1 MFKVFFKRKTV
12 SHLFHVVFV
21 TLASYLGEIKMKQMK
36 ILKQTLLIMITAF
49 AALLVSIAQ
58 VQAKANAST
67 STNTKKVLMVV
78 SGYGQGEEKPGY
90 EFDEFSK
97 AYSVFKD
104 NGIAVDIASPK
115 GGKVEAGKYDPSK
128 GYNAKVLVDEAIMAK
143 LNNTLA
149 THSINAKAY
158 DAVFIVG
165 GKGAM
170 FDLPKDTALQSVI
183 AQIYQQQGSV
193 AAVCHGPAA
202 LVNVKLKDGS
212 YLVANKAINSFTN
225 QEEKLFG
232 QKWINDFD
240 FMLEDKLSERGAHFQ
255 SSEIML
261 SHVAIDGRLI
271 TGQNPTSTVDVAT
284 ALVKS
289 LGLTPVK
296 VAMDLEDKTMAVVA
310 KFIEGDKSAL
320 ATLANNQEQY
330 HISLVGMYGFYF
342 LKVAETTLDFEQ
354 SLALMIVAKDAIN
367 SPNLDMKIAKT
378 QSKLGQ
384 TANAKA
390 TLNQLITAKPD
401 FKPAQDMLKTL

>member
-1 MFKVFFKRKTV
+1 MN
-12 SHLFHVVFV
+12 
-21 TLASYLGEIKMKQMK
+21 TLKYPMKK
-36 ILKQTLLIMITAF
+36 LLKQTLLIIATFITIT
-49 AALLVSIAQ
+49 SQ
-58 VQAKANAST
+58 VQAS
-67 STNTKKVLMVV
+67 SDTKKVLMVV
-78 SGYGQGEEKPGY
+78 SGNGQNEKEGEEKPGY

-104 NGIAVDIASPK
+104 NGIVVDIASPK
-115 GGKVEAGKYDPSK
+115 GGQVEADKYNPEK
-128 GYNAKVLVDEAIMAK
+128 PYNAVVLADKAIMAE

-149 THSINAKAY
+149 TSTINAKDY

-170 FDLPKDTALQSVI
+170 FDLPKDLALQNVI
-183 AQIYQQQGSV
+183 AQIYQQQGVV

-202 LVNVKLKDGS
+202 LVHVKLKDGS

-240 FMLEDKLSERGAHFQ
+240 FMLEDKLAERGAHFQ

-284 ALVKS
+284 ALVES

-296 VAMDLEDKTMAVVA
+296 SEIEIEDKTMAVVSKYIA
-310 KFIEGDKSAL
+310 GDKSAL
-320 ATLANNQEQY
+320 DMLMNKQDEY
-330 HISLVGMYGFYF
+330 YIPLVGMYGFYF
-342 LKVAETTLDFEQ
+342 LKIADTTLDFEQ
-354 SLALMIVAKDAIN
+354 ALALMKVAQKAID
-367 SPNLDMKIAKT
+367 SPNLDMKIAET
-378 QSKLGQ
+378 QAKLGQ
-384 TANAKA
+384 LTNAKA
-390 TLNQLITAKPD
+390 TLNQLITEKPD
-401 FKPAQDMLKTL
+401 YKPAQSMLKTL

>member
-1 MFKVFFKRKTV
+1 MN
-12 SHLFHVVFV
+12 
-21 TLASYLGEIKMKQMK
+21 
-36 ILKQTLLIMITAF
+36 ILKNHMKKTLKNTLLIIGTLITITSQVY
-49 AALLVSIAQ
+49 AASD
-58 VQAKANAST
+58 S
-67 STNTKKVLMVV
+67 KKVLMIV
-78 SGYGQGEEKPGY
+78 SGNGQNEKEGEEKPGY

-97 AYSVFKD
+97 AYSVFKN
-104 NGIAVDIASPK
+104 NGIVVDIASPK
-115 GGKVEAGKYDPSK
+115 GGQVEADKYNPEK
-128 GYNAKVLVDEAIMAK
+128 PYNAVVLADKAIMAE

-149 THSINAKAY
+149 TSTINAKDY
-158 DAVFIVG
+158 DAVFVVG

-170 FDLPKDTALQSVI
+170 FDLPKDLALQNVI
-183 AQIYQQQGSV
+183 AQIYQQQGVV

-240 FMLEDKLSERGAHFQ
+240 FMLEDKLAERGAHFQ
-255 SSEIML
+255 SSKIML

-296 VAMDLEDKTMAVVA
+296 SEIEIEDKTMAVVS
-310 KFIEGDKSAL
+310 KFIDGDKSAL
-320 ATLANNQEQY
+320 DMLVNMQDEYYIQ
-330 HISLVGMYGFYF
+330 LVGMYGFYF
-342 LKVAETTLDFEQ
+342 LKIADTTLDFEQ
-354 SLALMIVAKDAIN
+354 ALALMKVAQKAIN
-367 SPNLDMKIAKT
+367 SPNLDMKIAET
-378 QSKLGQ
+378 QVKLGQ

-401 FKPAQDMLKTL
+401 YKPAQSMLKTL

>member
-1 MFKVFFKRKTV
+1 MN
-12 SHLFHVVFV
+12 
-21 TLASYLGEIKMKQMK
+21 
-36 ILKQTLLIMITAF
+36 ILKKHALVLITLFATLIVTT
-49 AALLVSIAQ
+49 SQ
-58 VQAKANAST
+58 VQAET
-67 STNTKKVLMVV
+67 STKKVLMVV
-78 SGYGQGEEKPGY
+78 SGNGQGEKQPGY

-104 NGIAVDIASPK
+104 NDIAIDIASPK
-115 GGKVEAGKYDPSK
+115 GGQVAADKYDPSK
-128 GYNAKVLVDEAIMAK
+128 SYNAKVLVDEAIMAK

-149 THSINAKAY
+149 TSAIDAKAY
-158 DAVFIVG
+158 DGVFVVG

-170 FDLPKDTALQSVI
+170 FDLPNDTALQNII

-212 YLVANKAINSFTN
+212 YLVANKSINSFTN

-240 FMLEDKLSERGAHFQ
+240 FMLEDKLSERGANFQ

-284 ALVKS
+284 ALVRS

-296 VAMDLEDKTMAVVA
+296 AEVELEDKTMAVIA
-310 KFIEGDKSAL
+310 KFIAGDKSAL

-330 HISLVGMYGFYF
+330 YLPLVGMYGYYF
-342 LKVAETTLDFEQ
+342 LKVADKTLDYEQ
-354 SLALMIVAKDAIN
+354 ALALMMVAKKVLN
-367 SPNLDMKIAKT
+367 NPNLDMKIAKT
-378 QSKLGQ
+378 QLKLGQ
-384 TANAKA
+384 TTDAKN
-390 TLNQLITAKPD
+390 TLHQLIIAKPD
-401 FKPAQDMLKTL
+401 FKPAQEMLKTL